1 MLKITKKQIII
12 WGLHNGYKLRTLE
25 PHLCQLQDTNEV
37 WLLAD
42 TAMNRVNVY
51 QIYLCNLSAT
61 FLLCGIFSNDV
72 GRSTKVGGEH
82 HGV

>member
-25 PHLCQLQDTNEV
+25 PHRCQLQKTKEV
-37 WLLAD
+37 YLSAD
-42 TAMNRVNVY
+42 TLMNRVNVH

-61 FLLCGIFSNDV
+61 CLLCGIFSNDER
-72 GRSTKVGGEH
+72 RSTKVGGEH